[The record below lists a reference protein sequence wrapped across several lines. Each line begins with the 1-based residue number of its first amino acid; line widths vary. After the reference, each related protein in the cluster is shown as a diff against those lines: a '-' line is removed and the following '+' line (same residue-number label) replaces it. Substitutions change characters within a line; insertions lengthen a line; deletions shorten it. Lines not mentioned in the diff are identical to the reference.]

1 MDHAAPAVFQ
11 ALEASGFGAAIR
23 QSVWLYPFAN
33 VGHVVAVVTFFAA
46 VAVMD
51 VRLLGAFSATAPG
64 IVIRNA
70 RRVALTAF
78 LAVAATG
85 SMLFTAEASHLAL
98 NPVFRV
104 KAVLVAFGLLNV
116 LAFELAFGRRIADM
130 APGMALPPVTRI
142 SAAASL
148 GLWLA
153 VVACGRSIAYF

>member
-1 MDHAAPAVFQ
+1 MDHSAPAVFQ

-23 QSVWLYPFAN
+23 QSIWLYPVAN

-51 VRLLGAFSATAPG
+51 LRLLGAFSASPPG
-64 IVIRNA
+64 VVIRNA
-70 RRVALTAF
+70 RRA
-78 LAVAATG
+78 AVAAFMAVAVTG

-98 NPVFRV
+98 NPVFQTKV
-104 KAVLVAFGLLNV
+104 ILILLGLANV
-116 LAFELAFGRRIADM
+116 LLFEFFFGRRVAGYPPG
-130 APGMALPPVTRI
+130 APLPAVARA
-142 SAAASL
+142 SATASL

>member
-1 MDHAAPAVFQ
+1 MDHSAPAVFQ

-23 QSVWLYPFAN
+23 QSIWLYPVAN
-33 VGHVVAVVTFFAA
+33 VGHVVAVVTFFAT

-51 VRLLGAFSATAPG
+51 LRLLGAFSATAPG

-70 RRVALTAF
+70 RRA
-78 LAVAATG
+78 AVAAFIAVAITG

-98 NPVFRV
+98 NPVFQTKV
-104 KAVLVAFGLLNV
+104 ILILLGLANV
-116 LAFELAFGRRIADM
+116 LLFEFMFGRRVAEFPPG
-130 APGMALPPVTRI
+130 APLPAAARA
-142 SAAASL
+142 SATASL